1 MYKKIKP
8 SQFFNSFVKKRKMQ
22 FRIKNVAVLGSGVM
36 GSGIACQLANVG
48 LKVLMLDI
56 LPQGQSKKNIKN
68 KTIRNSIVQDAL
80 NKAIKSKPAP
90 LYKKVYANRITI
102 GNFEDDFEKIKE
114 ADWIIEVV
122 VESRDIKHL
131 IFKKVEQYRKAG
143 SIVSS
148 NTSSIPIS
156 QLSEGRSEEFK
167 KHFCGTHFFNPPRYL
182 RLLEIIPIP
191 ETQPELVD
199 FLMRFGEINLGKQTV
214 LCKDTPAFI
223 ANRIGV
229 MSGIK
234 VFDLTQK
241 YDLSIEEVDALTGS
255 LIGRPNTGTFRL
267 QDLVG
272 LDTGDKVTQFVVNN
286 VKNDTFFESV
296 GKAPETKFM
305 TFLLENNFL
314 GNKTGKGFYN
324 KTAQKDQNGKSIIKA
339 LDLKTLEY
347 KPSIRPKNPII
358 KEAKAIEKMQTRM
371 LFLLGKEDKENLFL
385 KEYFAAIFAYA
396 AQRVPEISDH
406 YYSVDDAMRAGYVW
420 DFGPFEYWDLI
431 GFQKGLEMIKAS
443 GENVPHWLEQMQE
456 AGADKFYKYEN
467 REKKYFDIE
476 SQQYKTIPGS
486 NSFIILES
494 FRGNTPIIKNSE
506 CSLHDIADGVMC
518 LEFQSKSNS
527 IGEGIGKAIAEA
539 IDKAENEDWNG
550 LVIGNN
556 AKQFSVGA
564 NLMNIGMLA
573 MQKQFDTLDQMVAD
587 FQSVNMRIRT
597 SKIPVVTATQGYVF
611 GGGCEITMHSDAA
624 VCAAES
630 YIGLVEV
637 GVGLLPGGGG
647 TKEFALRISDGFY
660 EGDVKTPMLIDHFK
674 SIATAAVSTSASE
687 AFDLYYLLENRD
699 SISYNVQRNI
709 GLAKDKVI
717 ELAKDYIPP
726 SEREDIEVLGRSGLG
741 VLYSAINEYR
751 LGAYMSEYDEEIA
764 RKVAYV
770 ICGGDLT
777 SPQKVSEQYLLDLER
792 EGFMSLLGSQKT
804 LDRIQYLLMNNK
816 PLRN

>member
-1 MYKKIKP
+1 
-8 SQFFNSFVKKRKMQ
+8 MQ
-22 FRIKNVAVLGSGVM
+22 YRIKNVAVLGSGVM

-48 LKVLMLDI
+48 LEVLMLDI
-56 LPQGQSKKNIKN
+56 LPQGTSDSKTN
-68 KTIRNSIVQDAL
+68 RNSVAQTAL
-80 NKAIKSKPAP
+80 TKAIKSKPAP
-90 LYKKVYANRITI
+90 LYRKEYANRIKI
-102 GNFEDDFEKIKE
+102 GNFHDDFEKIKE

-122 VESRDIKHL
+122 VERLDIKQQ
-131 IFKKVEQYRKAG
+131 IFEKVEQYRKPG

-156 QLSEGRSEEFK
+156 QLSEGRSDEFK

-191 ETQPELVD
+191 ETQKELVD
-199 FLMRFGEINLGKQTV
+199 FFMRFGEINLGKQTV

-229 MSGIK
+229 MSGLK

-241 YDLSIEEVDALTGS
+241 YDLTIEEVDALTGS

-272 LDTGDKVTQFVVNN
+272 LDTGEKVTKFVVNN
-286 VKNDTFFESV
+286 VKNDSFFESV

-305 TFLLENNFL
+305 TFLLKNNFL
-314 GNKTGKGFYN
+314 GNKTGKGFYH
-324 KTAQKDQNGKSIIKA
+324 KTDQKDKNGKTIINA

-347 KPSIRPKNPII
+347 QPSVRPKNPII
-358 KEAKAIEKMQTRM
+358 KEAKAIENMGKRM
-371 LFLLGKEDKENLFL
+371 SFLIAKEDKESLFL

-396 AQRVPEISDH
+396 AQRVPEISDQ
-406 YYSVDDAMRAGYVW
+406 YYPVDDAMRAGYVW
-420 DFGPFEYWDLI
+420 DFGPFEYWDLV
-431 GFQKGLEMIKAS
+431 GFETGLQMIEAA
-443 GENVPHWLEQMQE
+443 GENIPNWLSQMQK
-456 AGADKFYKYEN
+456 AGADCFYKYEKGQ
-467 REKKYFDIE
+467 KKYFDIQA
-476 SQQYKTIPGS
+476 QQYKIVPGS
-486 NSFIILES
+486 DAFIILES
-494 FRGNTPIIKNSE
+494 FRESTPVIKNSE
-506 CSLHDIADGVMC
+506 CSVHDIGDGVLC
-518 LEFQSKSNS
+518 LEFQSKSNA
-527 IGEGIGKAIAEA
+527 IGEGIGKALAES
-539 IDKAENEDWNG
+539 IDLAENEGWNG

-573 MQKQFDTLDQMVAD
+573 MQKQFDPLDQMVAD
-587 FQSVNMRIRT
+587 FQSVNMRMRT

-687 AFDLYYLLENRD
+687 AFDLHYLLENRD
-699 SISYNVQRNI
+699 TISFNVQRNI
-709 GLAKDKVI
+709 GLAKDKVL
-717 ELAKDYIPP
+717 ELAKDYVPP
-726 SEREDIEVLGRSGLG
+726 SPREDIEVLGRSGLG
-741 VLYSAINEYR
+741 ALYSAINEFR

-792 EGFMSLLGSQKT
+792 EGFMSLLGNQKT

>member
-1 MYKKIKP
+1 
-8 SQFFNSFVKKRKMQ
+8 MQ
-22 FRIKNVAVLGSGVM
+22 YRIKKVAVLGSGVM

-48 LKVLMLDI
+48 LEVLMLDI
-56 LPQGQSKKNIKN
+56 LPQGTSDN
-68 KTIRNSIVQDAL
+68 KTNRNSLAQNAL

-90 LYKKVYANRITI
+90 LYKKQYASRITV
-102 GNFEDDFEKIKE
+102 GNFEDDFEKIKD

-122 VESRDIKHL
+122 VERLDIKQQV
-131 IFKKVEQYRKAG
+131 FEKVENHRKPG
-143 SIVSS
+143 SVVSS

-156 QLSEGRSEEFK
+156 QLSQGRSEEFK

-182 RLLEIIPIP
+182 RLLEIIPIA

-199 FLMRFGEINLGKQTV
+199 FFMHFGEINLGKQTV

-229 MSGIK
+229 MSGLK

-241 YDLSIEEVDALTGS
+241 YVLTIEEVDALTGA
-255 LIGRPNTGTFRL
+255 LIGRPNTGTYRL

-272 LDTGDKVTQFVVNN
+272 LDTGEKVTQFVVNN
-286 VKNDTFFESV
+286 VKNDSFFESV
-296 GKAPETKFM
+296 GKATETKFM

-314 GNKTGKGFYN
+314 GNKTGKGFYQ
-324 KTAQKDQNGKSIIKA
+324 KTDQKDQNGRTIVNA

-347 KPSIRPKNPII
+347 KPSVRPKNPIL
-358 KEAKAIEKMQTRM
+358 KEAKAIEKMQKRM
-371 LFLLGKEDKENLFL
+371 PFLMGKEGKESLFL
-385 KEYFAAIFAYA
+385 KDYFTAIFAYA
-396 AQRVPEISDH
+396 AQRVPEISDQ
-406 YYSVDDAMRAGYVW
+406 YYPVDDAMRAGYVW

-431 GFQKGLEMIKAS
+431 GFQNGIDLIEAG
-443 GENVPHWLEQMQE
+443 GEKIPHWVKQMQN
-456 AGADKFYKYEN
+456 AGAEHFYKYEKGQ
-467 REKKYFDIE
+467 KKYFDLD
-476 SQQYKTIPGS
+476 SQGYKTVPGS
-486 NSFIILES
+486 DAFIILES
-494 FRGNTPIIKNSE
+494 FRQNTPVIKNSE
-506 CSLHDIADGVMC
+506 CAVHDIGEGVMC
-518 LEFQSKSNS
+518 LEFQSKSNA

-539 IDKAENEDWNG
+539 VDKAENEGWNG

-597 SKIPVVTATQGYVF
+597 SKIPVVVATQGYVF
-611 GGGCEITMHSDAA
+611 GGGCEITMHCDAA

-637 GVGLLPGGGG
+637 GVGLIPGGGG
-647 TKEFALRISDGFY
+647 SKEFALRVSDGFY
-660 EGDVKTPMLIDHFK
+660 EGDVKMPMLIDHFK

-687 AFDLYYLLENRD
+687 AFDLHYLLENRD
-699 SISYNVQRNI
+699 AISYNVQRNI
-709 GLAKDKVI
+709 VLAKEKVL

-726 SEREDIEVLGRSGLG
+726 SPREDIEVLGRSGLG
-741 VLYSAINEYR
+741 VLHSAINEYR
-751 LGAYMSEYDEEIA
+751 LGKFMSEYDEVIA
-764 RKVAYV
+764 RKLAYV
-770 ICGGDLT
+770 MCGGDLT
-777 SPQKVSEQYLLDLER
+777 SPQQVSEQYLLDIER
-792 EGFMSLLGSQKT
+792 EAFMSLLGNQKT

>member
-1 MYKKIKP
+1 
-8 SQFFNSFVKKRKMQ
+8 MQ
-22 FRIKNVAVLGSGVM
+22 FRIKNVVVLGSGVM

-48 LKVLMLDI
+48 LEILMLDI
-56 LPQGQSKKNIKN
+56 LPQHDQKDTLEKAQ
-68 KTIRNSIVQDAL
+68 RNSVAQQAL
-80 NKAIKSKPAP
+80 DKAIQSKPAP
-90 LYKKVYANRITI
+90 LYKKEYANRIAV
-102 GNFEDDFEKIKE
+102 GNFEDDFEKISE

-122 VESRDIKHL
+122 VELLDIKKQ
-131 IFKKVEQYRKAG
+131 IFEKVEKYRKPG

-148 NTSSIPIS
+148 NTSSIPIF
-156 QLSEGRSEEFK
+156 QLSEGRSDEFK
-167 KHFCGTHFFNPPRYL
+167 QHFCGTHFFNPPRYL
-182 RLLEIIPIP
+182 RLLEIIPIA
-191 ETQPELVD
+191 ETQLELVN
-199 FLMRFGEINLGKQTV
+199 FFMRFGEINLGKQTV

-223 ANRIGV
+223 ANRVGV
-229 MSGIK
+229 MSGVK
-234 VFDLTQK
+234 VFELTQK
-241 YDLSIEEVDALTGS
+241 YNLCIEEVDALTGS

-272 LDTGDKVTQFVVNN
+272 LDTGEKVTQFVINN
-286 VKNDTFFESV
+286 VKNDSFFESV
-296 GKAPETKFM
+296 GKAPEPKFM

-314 GNKTGKGFYN
+314 GNKTGKGFYH
-324 KTAQKDQNGKSIIKA
+324 KTDQKDQNGKSIINA
-339 LDLKTLEY
+339 LDLNTLEY
-347 KPSIRPKNPII
+347 QPSIRPKNVLL
-358 KEAKAIEKMQTRM
+358 KEAKAIENMGKRM
-371 LFLLGKEDKENLFL
+371 SFLIGKEDKESLFL
-385 KEYFAAIFAYA
+385 KEYFTAIFAYA
-396 AQRVPEISDH
+396 AQRVPEISDQ
-406 YYSVDDAMRAGYVW
+406 YYPVDDAMRAGYVW
-420 DFGPFEYWDLI
+420 DYGPFEYWDLI
-431 GFQKGLEMIKAS
+431 GFQEGLQMIEAS
-443 GENVPHWLEQMQE
+443 GENIPDWLKLMQQ
-456 AGADKFYKYEN
+456 AGAHQFYKYE
-467 REKKYFDIE
+467 RGEKKYFDLE
-476 SQQYKTIPGS
+476 SKKYKTVPGS
-486 NSFIILES
+486 DAFIILES
-494 FRGNTPIIKNSE
+494 FRENTPILKNSE
-506 CSLHDIADGVMC
+506 CTVHDIGDGVMC
-518 LEFQSKSNS
+518 LEFQSKSNA
-527 IGEGIGKAIAEA
+527 IGEGIGKALAEA
-539 IDKAENEDWNG
+539 IDLAEKEGWNG

-573 MQKQFDTLDQMVAD
+573 MQKEFDTLNQMVAD

-611 GGGCEITMHSDAA
+611 GGGCEITMHCDAA

-660 EGDVKTPMLIDHFK
+660 EGDVKTPMLLDHFK

-687 AFDLYYLLENRD
+687 AFDLHYLLEKRD
-699 SISYNVQRNI
+699 TLSYNVQRNI
-709 GLAKDKVI
+709 GLAKDKVL

-726 SEREDIEVLGRSGLG
+726 SPREDIEVLGRSGLG

-792 EGFMSLLGSQKT
+792 EGFMSLLGNQKT
-804 LDRIQYLLMNNK
+804 LERIQYLLMNNK

>member
-1 MYKKIKP
+1 
-8 SQFFNSFVKKRKMQ
+8 MQ
-22 FRIKNVAVLGSGVM
+22 YRIKKVAVLGSGVM

-48 LKVLMLDI
+48 LEVLMLDI
-56 LPQGQSKKNIKN
+56 LPQGISDN
-68 KTIRNSIVQDAL
+68 KTNRNSLAQNAL
-80 NKAIKSKPAP
+80 NKAIKSKPVP
-90 LYKKVYANRITI
+90 LYKKQHASRITV
-102 GNFEDDFEKIKE
+102 GNFEDDFEKIKD

-122 VESRDIKHL
+122 VERLDIKQQ
-131 IFKKVEQYRKAG
+131 IFEKVENHRKPG
-143 SIVSS
+143 SVVSS

-156 QLSEGRSEEFK
+156 QLSQGRSEEFK

-182 RLLEIIPIP
+182 RLLEIIPIA

-199 FLMRFGEINLGKQTV
+199 FFMHFGEINLGKQTV

-229 MSGIK
+229 MSGLK

-241 YDLSIEEVDALTGS
+241 YDLTIEEVDALTGA
-255 LIGRPNTGTFRL
+255 LIGRPNTGTYRL

-272 LDTGDKVTQFVVNN
+272 LDTGEKVTQFVVNN
-286 VKNDTFFESV
+286 VKKDSFFKSV
-296 GKAPETKFM
+296 GKATETKFM

-314 GNKTGKGFYN
+314 GNKTGKGFYQ
-324 KTAQKDQNGKSIIKA
+324 KTDQKDQNGRTIVNA

-347 KPSIRPKNPII
+347 KPSVRPKNPIL
-358 KEAKAIEKMQTRM
+358 KEAKAIEKMQKRM
-371 LFLLGKEDKENLFL
+371 PFLMGKEGKESLFL
-385 KEYFAAIFAYA
+385 KDYFTAIFAYA
-396 AQRVPEISDH
+396 AQRVPEISDQ
-406 YYSVDDAMRAGYVW
+406 YYPVDDAMRAGYVW

-431 GFQKGLEMIKAS
+431 GFQNGIDLIEAA
-443 GENVPHWLEQMQE
+443 GEKIPHWVKQMQN
-456 AGADKFYKYEN
+456 AGAEHFYKYEKGQ
-467 REKKYFDIE
+467 KKYFDLD
-476 SQQYKTIPGS
+476 SQGYKTVPGS
-486 NSFIILES
+486 DAFIILES
-494 FRGNTPIIKNSE
+494 FRQNTPVIKNSE
-506 CSLHDIADGVMC
+506 CAVHDIGEGVMC
-518 LEFQSKSNS
+518 LEFQSKSNA

-539 IDKAENEDWNG
+539 VDKAENEGWNG

-597 SKIPVVTATQGYVF
+597 SKIPVVVATQGYVF
-611 GGGCEITMHSDAA
+611 GGGCEITMHCDAA

-637 GVGLLPGGGG
+637 GVGLIPGGGG
-647 TKEFALRISDGFY
+647 SKEFALRVSDGFY
-660 EGDVKTPMLIDHFK
+660 EGDVKMPMLIDHFK

-687 AFDLYYLLENRD
+687 AFDLHYLLENRD
-699 SISYNVQRNI
+699 AISYNVQRNI
-709 GLAKDKVI
+709 VLAKEKVL

-726 SEREDIEVLGRSGLG
+726 SPREDIEVLGRSGLG
-741 VLYSAINEYR
+741 VLHSAINEYR
-751 LGAYMSEYDEEIA
+751 LGKFMSEYDEVIA
-764 RKVAYV
+764 RKLAYV
-770 ICGGDLT
+770 MCGGDLT
-777 SPQKVSEQYLLDLER
+777 SPQQVSEQYLLDIER
-792 EGFMSLLGSQKT
+792 EAFMSLLGNQKT

>member
-1 MYKKIKP
+1 
-8 SQFFNSFVKKRKMQ
+8 V
-22 FRIKNVAVLGSGVM
+22 
-36 GSGIACQLANVG
+36 
-48 LKVLMLDI
+48 
-56 LPQGQSKKNIKN
+56 
-68 KTIRNSIVQDAL
+68 VQNAL

-90 LYKKVYANRITI
+90 LYKKQFASRITV
-102 GNFEDDFEKIKE
+102 GNFEDDFEKIKD

-122 VESRDIKHL
+122 VERLDIKQQ
-131 IFKKVEQYRKAG
+131 IFEKVENHRKHG
-143 SIVSS
+143 SVVSS

-156 QLSEGRSEEFK
+156 QLSQGRSEEFK

-182 RLLEIIPIP
+182 RLLEIIPIA

-199 FLMRFGEINLGKQTV
+199 FFMHFGEINLGKQTV

-229 MSGIK
+229 MSGLK

-241 YDLSIEEVDALTGS
+241 YVLTIEEVDALTGA
-255 LIGRPNTGTFRL
+255 LIGRPNTGTYRL

-272 LDTGDKVTQFVVNN
+272 LDTGEKVTQFVVNN
-286 VKNDTFFESV
+286 VKKDSFFESV
-296 GKAPETKFM
+296 GKATETKFM

-314 GNKTGKGFYN
+314 GNKTGKGFYQ
-324 KTAQKDQNGKSIIKA
+324 KTDQKDQNGRTIVNA

-347 KPSIRPKNPII
+347 KPSVRPKNPIL
-358 KEAKAIEKMQTRM
+358 KEAKAIEKMQKRM
-371 LFLLGKEDKENLFL
+371 PFLMGKEGKESLFL
-385 KEYFAAIFAYA
+385 KDYFTAIFAYA
-396 AQRVPEISDH
+396 AQRVPEISDQ
-406 YYSVDDAMRAGYVW
+406 YYPVDDAMRAGYVW

-431 GFQKGLEMIKAS
+431 GFQNGIDLIEAA
-443 GENVPHWLEQMQE
+443 GEKIPHWVKQMQN
-456 AGADKFYKYEN
+456 AGAEHFYKYEKGQ
-467 REKKYFDIE
+467 KKYFDLD
-476 SQQYKTIPGS
+476 SQGYKTVPGS
-486 NSFIILES
+486 DAFIILES
-494 FRGNTPIIKNSE
+494 FRQNTPVIKNSE
-506 CSLHDIADGVMC
+506 CAVHDIGEGVMC
-518 LEFQSKSNS
+518 LEFQSKSNA

-539 IDKAENEDWNG
+539 VDKAENEGWNG

-597 SKIPVVTATQGYVF
+597 SKIPVVVATQGYVF
-611 GGGCEITMHSDAA
+611 GGGCEITMHCDAA

-637 GVGLLPGGGG
+637 GVGLIPGGGG
-647 TKEFALRISDGFY
+647 SKEFALRVSDGFY
-660 EGDVKTPMLIDHFK
+660 EGDVKMPRLIDHFK

-687 AFDLYYLLENRD
+687 AFDLHYLLENRD
-699 SISYNVQRNI
+699 AISYNVQRNI
-709 GLAKDKVI
+709 GLAKEKVL

-726 SEREDIEVLGRSGLG
+726 SPREDIEVLGRSGLG
-741 VLYSAINEYR
+741 VLHSAINEYR
-751 LGAYMSEYDEEIA
+751 LGKFMSEYDEVIA
-764 RKVAYV
+764 RKLAYV
-770 ICGGDLT
+770 MCGGDLT
-777 SPQKVSEQYLLDLER
+777 SPQQVSEQYLLDIER
-792 EGFMSLLGSQKT
+792 EAFMSLLGNQKT

>member
-1 MYKKIKP
+1 
-8 SQFFNSFVKKRKMQ
+8 MQ
-22 FRIKNVAVLGSGVM
+22 YRIKKVAVLGSGVM

-48 LKVLMLDI
+48 LEVLMLDI
-56 LPQGQSKKNIKN
+56 LPQGISDN
-68 KTIRNSIVQDAL
+68 KTNRNSVAQNAL

-90 LYKKVYANRITI
+90 LYKKQYVSRITV
-102 GNFEDDFEKIKE
+102 GNFEDDFEKIKD

-122 VESRDIKHL
+122 VERLDIKQQ
-131 IFKKVEQYRKAG
+131 IFEKVENHRKPG
-143 SIVSS
+143 SVVSS

-156 QLSEGRSEEFK
+156 QLSQGRSEEFK

-182 RLLEIIPIP
+182 RLLEIIPIA
-191 ETQPELVD
+191 ETQPELID
-199 FLMRFGEINLGKQTV
+199 FFMHFGEINLGKQTV

-229 MSGIK
+229 MSGLK

-241 YDLSIEEVDALTGS
+241 YDLNIEEVDALTGA
-255 LIGRPNTGTFRL
+255 LIGRPNTGTYRL

-272 LDTGDKVTQFVVNN
+272 LDTGEKVTQFVVNN
-286 VKNDTFFESV
+286 VKNDSFFESV
-296 GKAPETKFM
+296 GKATETKFM

-314 GNKTGKGFYN
+314 GNKTGKGFYQ
-324 KTAQKDQNGKSIIKA
+324 KTDQKDQNGRTIVNS

-347 KPSIRPKNPII
+347 KPSVRPKNPIL
-358 KEAKAIEKMQTRM
+358 KEAKAIEKMQKRM
-371 LFLLGKEDKENLFL
+371 PFLMGKEGKESLFL
-385 KEYFAAIFAYA
+385 KDYFTAIFAYA
-396 AQRVPEISDH
+396 AQRVPEISNQ
-406 YYSVDDAMRAGYVW
+406 YYPVDDAMRAGYVW

-431 GFQKGLEMIKAS
+431 GFQNGIDLIEAA
-443 GENVPHWLEQMQE
+443 GEKIPHWVKQMQNT
-456 AGADKFYKYEN
+456 GAEHFYKYEKGQ
-467 REKKYFDIE
+467 KKYFDLDN
-476 SQQYKTIPGS
+476 QGYKTVPGS
-486 NSFIILES
+486 DAFIILES
-494 FRGNTPIIKNSE
+494 FLQNTPVIKNSE
-506 CSLHDIADGVMC
+506 CAVHDIGEGVMC
-518 LEFQSKSNS
+518 LEFQSKSNA

-539 IDKAENEDWNG
+539 VDKAENEGWNG

-597 SKIPVVTATQGYVF
+597 SKIPVVVATQGYVF
-611 GGGCEITMHSDAA
+611 GGGCEITMHCDAA

-637 GVGLLPGGGG
+637 GVGLIPGGGG
-647 TKEFALRISDGFY
+647 SKEFALRVSDGFY
-660 EGDVKTPMLIDHFK
+660 EGDVKMPMLIDHFK

-687 AFDLYYLLENRD
+687 AFDLHYLLENTD
-699 SISYNVQRNI
+699 SICYNVQRNI
-709 GLAKDKVI
+709 GLAKEKVL

-726 SEREDIEVLGRSGLG
+726 SPREDIEVLGRSGLG
-741 VLYSAINEYR
+741 VLHSAINEYR
-751 LGAYMSEYDEEIA
+751 LGKFMSEYDEVIA
-764 RKVAYV
+764 RKLAYV
-770 ICGGDLT
+770 MCGGDLT
-777 SPQKVSEQYLLDLER
+777 SPQQVSEQYLLDIER
-792 EGFMSLLGSQKT
+792 EAFMSLLGNQKT

>member
-1 MYKKIKP
+1 
-8 SQFFNSFVKKRKMQ
+8 MQ
-22 FRIKNVAVLGSGVM
+22 YRIKKVAVLGSGVM

-48 LKVLMLDI
+48 LEVLMLDI
-56 LPQGQSKKNIKN
+56 LPQGTSDN
-68 KTIRNSIVQDAL
+68 KTNRNSLAQNAL

-90 LYKKVYANRITI
+90 LYKKQYASRITV
-102 GNFEDDFEKIKE
+102 GNFEDDFEKIKD

-122 VESRDIKHL
+122 VERLDIKQQ
-131 IFKKVEQYRKAG
+131 IFEKVENHRKPG
-143 SIVSS
+143 SVVSS

-156 QLSEGRSEEFK
+156 QLSQGRSEEFK

-182 RLLEIIPIP
+182 RLLEIIPIA

-199 FLMRFGEINLGKQTV
+199 FFMHFGEINLGKQTV

-229 MSGIK
+229 MSGLK

-241 YDLSIEEVDALTGS
+241 YDLTIEEVDALTGA
-255 LIGRPNTGTFRL
+255 LIGRPNTGTYRL

-272 LDTGDKVTQFVVNN
+272 LDTGEKVTQFVVNN
-286 VKNDTFFESV
+286 VKKDSFFKSV
-296 GKAPETKFM
+296 GKATETKFM

-314 GNKTGKGFYN
+314 GNKTGKGFYQ
-324 KTAQKDQNGKSIIKA
+324 KTDQKDQNGRTIVNA

-347 KPSIRPKNPII
+347 KPSVRPKNPIL
-358 KEAKAIEKMQTRM
+358 KEAKAIEKMQKRM
-371 LFLLGKEDKENLFL
+371 PFLMGKEGKESLFL
-385 KEYFAAIFAYA
+385 KDYFTAIFAYA
-396 AQRVPEISDH
+396 AQRVPEISDQ
-406 YYSVDDAMRAGYVW
+406 YYPVDDAMRAGYVW

-431 GFQKGLEMIKAS
+431 GFQNGIDLIEAG
-443 GENVPHWLEQMQE
+443 GEKIPHWVKQMQN
-456 AGADKFYKYEN
+456 AGAEHFYKYEKGQ
-467 REKKYFDIE
+467 KKYFDLD
-476 SQQYKTIPGS
+476 SQGYKTVPGS
-486 NSFIILES
+486 DAFIILES
-494 FRGNTPIIKNSE
+494 FRQNTPVIKNSE
-506 CSLHDIADGVMC
+506 CAVHDIGEGVMC
-518 LEFQSKSNS
+518 LEFQSKSNA

-539 IDKAENEDWNG
+539 VDKAENEGWNG

-597 SKIPVVTATQGYVF
+597 SKIPVVVATQGYVF
-611 GGGCEITMHSDAA
+611 GGGCEITMHCDAA

-637 GVGLLPGGGG
+637 GVGLIPGGGG
-647 TKEFALRISDGFY
+647 SKEFALRVSDGFY
-660 EGDVKTPMLIDHFK
+660 EGDVKMPMLIDHFK

-687 AFDLYYLLENRD
+687 AFDLHYLLENRD
-699 SISYNVQRNI
+699 AISYNVQRNI
-709 GLAKDKVI
+709 VLAKEKVL

-726 SEREDIEVLGRSGLG
+726 SPREDIEVLGRSGLG
-741 VLYSAINEYR
+741 VLHSAINEYR
-751 LGAYMSEYDEEIA
+751 LGKFMSEYDEVIA
-764 RKVAYV
+764 RKLAYV
-770 ICGGDLT
+770 MCGGDLT
-777 SPQKVSEQYLLDLER
+777 SPQQVSEQYLLDIER
-792 EGFMSLLGSQKT
+792 EAFMSLLGNQKT

>member
-1 MYKKIKP
+1 
-8 SQFFNSFVKKRKMQ
+8 MQ
-22 FRIKNVAVLGSGVM
+22 FRIKNVVVLGSGVM

-48 LKVLMLDI
+48 LEILMLDI
-56 LPQGQSKKNIKN
+56 LPQQAQKDTKN
-68 KTIRNSIVQDAL
+68 KGLRNSVAQDAL

-90 LYKKVYANRITI
+90 LYKKEYANRITV
-102 GNFEDDFEKIKE
+102 GNFEDDFEKISE

-122 VESRDIKHL
+122 VERLDIKKQ
-131 IFKKVEQYRKAG
+131 IFEKVEKYRKPG

-156 QLSEGRSEEFK
+156 QLSEGRSDEFK

-182 RLLEIIPIP
+182 RLLEIIPIE
-191 ETQPELVD
+191 ETQLELVN
-199 FLMRFGEINLGKQTV
+199 FFMRFGEINLGKQTV

-223 ANRIGV
+223 ANRVGV
-229 MSGIK
+229 MSGVK

-241 YDLSIEEVDALTGS
+241 YDLSIEEVDALTSS

-272 LDTGDKVTQFVVNN
+272 LDTGEKVTQFVINN
-286 VKNDTFFESV
+286 VKNDSFFESV
-296 GKAPETKFM
+296 GKAPDTKFM

-314 GNKTGKGFYN
+314 GNKTGKGFYH
-324 KTAQKDQNGKSIIKA
+324 KTDQKDQNGKSIINA

-347 KPSIRPKNPII
+347 KPSIRPKNAIL
-358 KEAKAIEKMQTRM
+358 KEAKAIENMGKRM
-371 LFLLGKEDKENLFL
+371 SFLIGKEDKESLFL
-385 KEYFAAIFAYA
+385 KEYFTAIFAYA
-396 AQRVPEISDH
+396 AQRVPEISDQ
-406 YYSVDDAMRAGYVW
+406 YYPVDDAMRAGYVW

-431 GFQKGLEMIKAS
+431 GFQKGLQMIETS
-443 GENVPHWLEQMQE
+443 GETIPDWIKQMQK
-456 AGADKFYKYEN
+456 AGADQFYKYEN
-467 REKKYFDIE
+467 GEKKYFNIE
-476 SQQYKTIPGS
+476 SKKYKTVPGS
-486 NSFIILES
+486 DAFIILES
-494 FRGNTPIIKNSE
+494 FRGNTPILKNSE
-506 CSLHDIADGVMC
+506 CSLHDIGDGVMC

-539 IDKAENEDWNG
+539 VDKAEDEGWNG

-573 MQKQFDTLDQMVAD
+573 MQKQFDTLNQMVAD

-660 EGDVKTPMLIDHFK
+660 EGDVKMPMLIDHFK

-687 AFDLYYLLENRD
+687 AFDLHYLLENRD
-699 SISYNVQRNI
+699 TISYNVQRNI
-709 GLAKDKVI
+709 GLAKDKVL

-726 SEREDIEVLGRSGLG
+726 SPREDIEVLGRSGLG

-792 EGFMSLLGSQKT
+792 EGFMSLLGNQKT

>member
-1 MYKKIKP
+1 
-8 SQFFNSFVKKRKMQ
+8 MQ
-22 FRIKNVAVLGSGVM
+22 YRIKKVAVLGSGVM

-48 LKVLMLDI
+48 LEVLILDI
-56 LPQGQSKKNIKN
+56 LPQGTSDN
-68 KTIRNSIVQDAL
+68 KTNRNSVVQNAL

-90 LYKKVYANRITI
+90 LYKKQFASRITV
-102 GNFEDDFEKIKE
+102 GNFEDDFEKIKD

-122 VESRDIKHL
+122 VERLDIKQQ
-131 IFKKVEQYRKAG
+131 IFEKVENHRKHG
-143 SIVSS
+143 SVVSS

-156 QLSEGRSEEFK
+156 QLSQGRSEEFK

-182 RLLEIIPIP
+182 RLLEIIPIA

-199 FLMRFGEINLGKQTV
+199 FFMHFGEINLGKQTV

-229 MSGIK
+229 MSGLK

-241 YDLSIEEVDALTGS
+241 YVLTIEEVDALTGA
-255 LIGRPNTGTFRL
+255 LIGRPNTGTYRL

-272 LDTGDKVTQFVVNN
+272 LDTGEKVTQFVVNN
-286 VKNDTFFESV
+286 VKKDSFFESV
-296 GKAPETKFM
+296 GKATETKFM

-314 GNKTGKGFYN
+314 GNKTGKGFYQ
-324 KTAQKDQNGKSIIKA
+324 KTDQKDQNGRTIVNA

-347 KPSIRPKNPII
+347 KPSVRPKNPIL
-358 KEAKAIEKMQTRM
+358 KEAKAIEKMQKRM
-371 LFLLGKEDKENLFL
+371 PFLMGKEGKESLFL
-385 KEYFAAIFAYA
+385 KDYFTAIFAYA
-396 AQRVPEISDH
+396 AQRVPEISDQ
-406 YYSVDDAMRAGYVW
+406 YYPVDDAMRAGYVW

-431 GFQKGLEMIKAS
+431 GFQNGIDLIEAA
-443 GENVPHWLEQMQE
+443 GEKIPHWVKQMQN
-456 AGADKFYKYEN
+456 AGAEHFYKYEKGQ
-467 REKKYFDIE
+467 KKYFDLD
-476 SQQYKTIPGS
+476 SQGYKTVPGS
-486 NSFIILES
+486 DAFIILES
-494 FRGNTPIIKNSE
+494 FRQNTPVIKNSE
-506 CSLHDIADGVMC
+506 CAVHDIGEGVMC
-518 LEFQSKSNS
+518 LEFQSKSNA

-539 IDKAENEDWNG
+539 VDKAENEGWNG

-597 SKIPVVTATQGYVF
+597 SKIPVVVATQGYVF
-611 GGGCEITMHSDAA
+611 GGGCEITMHCDAA

-637 GVGLLPGGGG
+637 GVGLIPGGGG
-647 TKEFALRISDGFY
+647 SKEFALRVSDGFY
-660 EGDVKTPMLIDHFK
+660 EGDVKMPMLIDHFK

-687 AFDLYYLLENRD
+687 AFDLHYLLENRD
-699 SISYNVQRNI
+699 AISYNVQRNI
-709 GLAKDKVI
+709 GLAKEKVL

-726 SEREDIEVLGRSGLG
+726 SPREDIEVLGRSGLG
-741 VLYSAINEYR
+741 VLHSAINEYR
-751 LGAYMSEYDEEIA
+751 LGKFMSEYDEVIA
-764 RKVAYV
+764 RKLAYV
-770 ICGGDLT
+770 MCGGDLT
-777 SPQKVSEQYLLDLER
+777 SPQQVSEQYLLDIER
-792 EGFMSLLGSQKT
+792 EAFMSLLGNQKT

>member
-1 MYKKIKP
+1 MHY
-8 SQFFNSFVKKRKMQ
+8 
-22 FRIKNVAVLGSGVM
+22 RIKKVAVLGSGVM

-48 LKVLMLDI
+48 LDVLMLDI
-56 LPQGQSKKNIKN
+56 LPQKPIDT
-68 KTIRNSIVQDAL
+68 KTDRNSVAQNAL

-90 LYKKVYANRITI
+90 LYKKEYASRILV
-102 GNFEDDFEKIKE
+102 GNLEDDFEKINDV
-114 ADWIIEVV
+114 DWILEVV
-122 VESRDIKHL
+122 LERLDIKRL
-131 IFKKVEQYRKAG
+131 IFEKVQKYRKPG

-156 QLSEGRSEEFK
+156 QLSQGRSEEFK
-167 KHFCGTHFFNPPRYL
+167 KNFCGTHFFNPPRYL
-182 RLLEIIPIP
+182 KLLEIIPIA
-191 ETQPELVD
+191 ETRNELVD
-199 FLMRFGEINLGKQTV
+199 FFMHFGQINLGKQTV

-229 MSGIK
+229 MSGVK

-255 LIGRPNTGTFRL
+255 LIGRPNTGTYRL

-272 LDTGDKVTQFVVNN
+272 LDTGEKVTQFVIDN
-286 VKNDTFFESV
+286 VKNDSFFESV
-296 GKAPETKFM
+296 GKVPQTKFM

-314 GNKTGKGFYN
+314 GNKTGKGFYH
-324 KTAQKDQNGKSIIKA
+324 KTDQKDKKGKTVINA

-358 KEAKAIEKMQTRM
+358 KEARAIEKMQKRM
-371 LFLLGKEDKENLFL
+371 SFLIGKEYKESLFL
-385 KEYFAAIFAYA
+385 KEYFTAIFAYSV
-396 AQRVPEISDH
+396 QRVPEISDQ

-431 GFQKGLEMIKAS
+431 GFQNGLDLIEAA
-443 GENVPHWLEQMQE
+443 GEAVPEWIGKMKK
-456 AGADKFYKYEN
+456 AGADQFYKYEKGQ
-467 REKKYFDIE
+467 KKYFDIE
-476 SQQYKTIPGS
+476 SNQYKTIPGS
-486 NSFIILES
+486 DAFIILES
-494 FRGNTPIIKNSE
+494 FRENIPIIKNSE
-506 CSLHDIADGVMC
+506 CAVHDIGDGVMC
-518 LEFQSKSNS
+518 LEFQSKSNA
-527 IGEGIGKAIAEA
+527 IGEGIGKGIAEA
-539 IDKAENEDWNG
+539 LEKAENENWKG

-573 MQKQFDTLDQMVAD
+573 VQKKFDTLDQMVAD
-587 FQSVNMRIRT
+587 FQSVNMRIRA
-597 SKIPVVTATQGYVF
+597 SKIPVVVATQGYVF
-611 GGGCEITMHSDAA
+611 GGGCEITMHCDAA

-637 GVGLLPGGGG
+637 GVGLIPGGGG
-647 TKEFALRISDGFY
+647 SKEFALRISDGFY

-687 AFDLYYLLENRD
+687 AFDLHYLLDTRD

-709 GLAKDKVI
+709 GLAKDKVL

-726 SEREDIEVLGRSGLG
+726 SPREDIEVLGRSGMG

-751 LGAYMSEYDEEIA
+751 LGGYMSEYDKEIA
-764 RKVAYV
+764 EKLAYV

-777 SPQKVSEQYLLDLER
+777 SAQKVSEKYLLDIER
-792 EGFMSLLGSQKT
+792 EAFMSLLGKPKT
-804 LDRIQYLLMNNK
+804 MERIQYLLMNNK

>member
-1 MYKKIKP
+1 
-8 SQFFNSFVKKRKMQ
+8 MQ
-22 FRIKNVAVLGSGVM
+22 YRIKKVAVLGSGVM

-48 LKVLMLDI
+48 LEVLMLDI
-56 LPQGQSKKNIKN
+56 LPQGTSDN
-68 KTIRNSIVQDAL
+68 KTNRNSVAQNAL

-90 LYKKVYANRITI
+90 LYKKQYASRITV
-102 GNFEDDFEKIKE
+102 GNFEDDFEKIKD

-122 VESRDIKHL
+122 VERLDIKQQ
-131 IFKKVEQYRKAG
+131 IFEKVENHRKPG
-143 SIVSS
+143 SVVSS

-156 QLSEGRSEEFK
+156 QLSQGRSEEFK

-182 RLLEIIPIP
+182 RLLEIIPIA

-199 FLMRFGEINLGKQTV
+199 FFMHFGEINLGKQTV

-229 MSGIK
+229 MSGLK

-241 YDLSIEEVDALTGS
+241 YVLTIEEVDALTGA
-255 LIGRPNTGTFRL
+255 LIGRPNTGTYRL

-272 LDTGDKVTQFVVNN
+272 LDTGEKVTQFVVNN
-286 VKNDTFFESV
+286 VKKDSFFKSV
-296 GKAPETKFM
+296 GKATETKFM

-314 GNKTGKGFYN
+314 GNKTGKGFYQ
-324 KTAQKDQNGKSIIKA
+324 KTDQKDQNGRTIVNA

-347 KPSIRPKNPII
+347 KPSVRPKNPIL
-358 KEAKAIEKMQTRM
+358 KEAKAIEKMQKRM
-371 LFLLGKEDKENLFL
+371 PFLMGKEGKESLFL
-385 KEYFAAIFAYA
+385 KDYFTAIFAYA
-396 AQRVPEISDH
+396 AQRVPEISDQ
-406 YYSVDDAMRAGYVW
+406 YYPVDDAMRAGYVW

-431 GFQKGLEMIKAS
+431 GFQNGIDLIEAG
-443 GENVPHWLEQMQE
+443 GEKIPHWVKQMQN
-456 AGADKFYKYEN
+456 AGAEHFYKYEKGQ
-467 REKKYFDIE
+467 KKYFDLD
-476 SQQYKTIPGS
+476 SQRYKTVPGS
-486 NSFIILES
+486 DAFIILES
-494 FRGNTPIIKNSE
+494 FRQNTPVIKNSE
-506 CSLHDIADGVMC
+506 CAVHDIGEGVMC
-518 LEFQSKSNS
+518 LEFQSKSNA

-539 IDKAENEDWNG
+539 VDKAENEGWNG

-597 SKIPVVTATQGYVF
+597 SKIPVVVATQGYVF
-611 GGGCEITMHSDAA
+611 GGGCEITMHCDAA

-637 GVGLLPGGGG
+637 GVGLIPGGGG
-647 TKEFALRISDGFY
+647 SKEFALRVSDGFY
-660 EGDVKTPMLIDHFK
+660 EGDVKMPMLIDHFK

-687 AFDLYYLLENRD
+687 AFDLHYLLENRD
-699 SISYNVQRNI
+699 AISYNVQRNI
-709 GLAKDKVI
+709 VLAKEKVL

-726 SEREDIEVLGRSGLG
+726 SPREDIEVLGRSGLG
-741 VLYSAINEYR
+741 VLHSAINEYR
-751 LGAYMSEYDEEIA
+751 LGKFMSEYDEVIA
-764 RKVAYV
+764 RKLAYV
-770 ICGGDLT
+770 MCGGDLT
-777 SPQKVSEQYLLDLER
+777 SPQQVSEQYLLDIER
-792 EGFMSLLGSQKT
+792 EAFMSLLGNQKT